1 MTVFQPVPN
10 TIQCD
15 AIFLLFGQRVE
26 NVYHVEVPGGIDAPA
41 IADTANVVRDWVIT
55 SLLPQL
61 SHNITFIGVEAK
73 NLSIEDGGVH
83 FSAPATTAVGGS
95 SDSSM
100 PGGTAFCVTLA
111 TASAGRSFRGR
122 KYVPGILVSQVSGN
136 DVLAAYGNALVAIFN
151 TLIAT
156 LEAVDKILVIVSRIQ
171 DHAVLTTAVTTPVT
185 TAKATDYHI
194 DSQRRRLTG
203 RGT

>member
-1 MTVFQPVPN
+1 VERDRKCVLMTVFQPVPN

-26 NVYHVEVPGGIDAPA
+26 NVYHVEVPGGIDAPE

-83 FSAPATTAVGGS
+83 
-95 SDSSM
+95 
-100 PGGTAFCVTLA
+100 
-111 TASAGRSFRGR
+111 
-122 KYVPGILVSQVSGN
+122 
-136 DVLAAYGNALVAIFN
+136 
-151 TLIAT
+151 
-156 LEAVDKILVIVSRIQ
+156 
-171 DHAVLTTAVTTPVT
+171 
-185 TAKATDYHI
+185 
-194 DSQRRRLTG
+194 
-203 RGT
+203 